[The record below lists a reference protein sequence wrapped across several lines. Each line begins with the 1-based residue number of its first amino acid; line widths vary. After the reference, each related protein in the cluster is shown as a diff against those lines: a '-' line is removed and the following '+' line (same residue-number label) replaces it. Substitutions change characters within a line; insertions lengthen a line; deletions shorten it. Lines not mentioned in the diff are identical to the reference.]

1 MASQNPDKDD
11 SKETIGNIEESSLL
25 SNGNVHQSLNEV
37 PLNGEPVNELRDN
50 DKKKKSSEESNRGGP
65 SLSLCLMENLS
76 VVSYAGNGNS
86 QFQPDNGDYCTCCEE
101 SCLDQCCM
109 TCEGMEDCCCLDI
122 CSECCGLCFN
132 FLE

>member
-86 QFQPDNGDYCTCCEE
+86 QFQPDNGDECATLTLN
-101 SCLDQCCM
+101 CLFCHFYDFFLM
-109 TCEGMEDCCCLDI
+109 LPDVRI
-122 CSECCGLCFN
+122 PSEIRVL
-132 FLE
+132 LPIS

>member
-50 DKKKKSSEESNRGGP
+50 DKKKKIFGGKQAGRTESLIVFDGK
-65 SLSLCLMENLS
+65 S
-76 VVSYAGNGNS
+76 
-86 QFQPDNGDYCTCCEE
+86 
-101 SCLDQCCM
+101 
-109 TCEGMEDCCCLDI
+109 I
-122 CSECCGLCFN
+122 CR
-132 FLE
+132 

>member
-50 DKKKKSSEESNRGGP
+50 DKKKKIFGGKQSGRTESLIVFDGK
-65 SLSLCLMENLS
+65 S
-76 VVSYAGNGNS
+76 
-86 QFQPDNGDYCTCCEE
+86 
-101 SCLDQCCM
+101 
-109 TCEGMEDCCCLDI
+109 I
-122 CSECCGLCFN
+122 CR
-132 FLE
+132 